1 MAVLDGATTPVP
13 VPFGRLD
20 AAAAADLELVIV
32 EGGRGVATRIS
43 PRESV
48 VPVGF
53 WMSGYVR
60 RVVPSVWIVRA
71 RTDVAVAV
79 TV

>member
-13 VPFGRLD
+13 VPFARLD
-20 AAAAADLELVIV
+20 AVAAADLELVM
-32 EGGRGVATRIS
+32 GRGVARRIS
-43 PRESV
+43 ARESV